1 MDFPQIKNL
10 LIASGRFDDLDRYD
24 ISPVAGGTV
33 SSNVYRLR
41 RDGGDYL
48 VKEVQPNERN
58 TMQLLHRLGLAICQE
73 IVCPELLEQFVLV
86 TPFIAGEPA
95 RGKSLEPELVADY
108 AAMQN
113 ALNTRALF
121 DSGNVPPRCKFT
133 AADEGGFARGLIARG
148 CTQGLKNL
156 QAVQLPVAKRYLA
169 MADRIARDQE
179 RIADAHGSMPFGWLH
194 HDFREANILGTP
206 QTLVDWGSSWGH
218 GPFLFD
224 LAPFL
229 ALDDAAMRAFAAHSD
244 ICRQETQA
252 EIDHWLR
259 AALCAVFCGFL
270 LWRLPSPE
278 AAARGADQDA
288 ALAAMLEYEFAPF
301 ERLAAML
308 S

>member
-1 MDFPQIKNL
+1 MDLPQIKNL
-10 LIASGRFDDLDRYD
+10 LIASRRFDDLDRYE
-24 ISPVAGGTV
+24 ISPVTGGHV
-33 SSNVYRLR
+33 SPHVYRLR
-41 RDGGDYL
+41 RGDRDYF

-73 IVCPELLEQFVLV
+73 IVCPELLEQLVLV
-86 TPFIAGEPA
+86 TPFVAGGPA
-95 RGKSLEPELVADY
+95 RCKSLDSELVAAY

-113 ALNTRALF
+113 ALNTRGLF
-121 DSGNVPPRCKFT
+121 DSANVPPRCKFT

-148 CTQGLKNL
+148 CTQGLEKL
-156 QAVQLPVAKRYLA
+156 RAVQLPMAQRYLA
-169 MADRIARDQE
+169 LADRIAADQE

-206 QTLVDWGSSWGH
+206 QRLVDWGSSWGH

-229 ALDDAAMRAFAAHSD
+229 VLDDAAMRAFVAHSD
-244 ICRQETQA
+244 ICRTATQA
-252 EIDHWLR
+252 ELGRWLT
-259 AALCAVFCGFL
+259 AELCAVFCGFL
-270 LWRLPSPE
+270 LWHLPSPE
-278 AAARGADQDA
+278 AAAPMDGEGVR
-288 ALAAMLEYEFAPF
+288 LSAMLAYEFAPF